1 MANGRRTPRI
11 PERTILQ
18 RWTFLVL
25 FVLGTYLFWR
35 TLEPIWIPVFLGLV
49 IAVGVHPLQEKLVK
63 RFRKHPSI
71 PAALLTALVM
81 IVALGFIAFLVFIV
95 GNRIVQLAQELA
107 NKYQDQGPAGIL
119 GEKLTEAL
127 KEIGIEPGTLHERVG
142 ELVRYFAASAGKGAG
157 ALVAGTFSAIFIFIF
172 TSLTSYYLL
181 IEGSEGTSWLVE
193 VIPLPDGQVREIVNN
208 VRDVTRAM
216 LFGTGITALYQ
227 GVIAFVGFW
236 MFGVPSP
243 VVWASL
249 TGVASL
255 LPGIGT
261 ALVWA
266 PVGIV
271 MMASGNVGKGLGV
284 LAWGSLPI
292 VFVADYIIRP
302 RLVGTKMKM
311 NDLLVFI
318 AIFGGIEAFGIL
330 GLVLGPI
337 AVAIFLSLIRIYQR
351 DYRPDGPTRSPD
363 VTDNGARQ
371 DR

>member
-1 MANGRRTPRI
+1 MPNGRRTSRR
-11 PERTILQ
+11 PERTTLE

-25 FVLGTYLFWR
+25 FVLGVYLFWR
-35 TLEPIWIPVFLGLV
+35 TLEPIWIPLFLGLV
-49 IAVGVHPLQEKLVK
+49 IAVAVYPLQEKLLK
-63 RFRKHPSI
+63 PFRKHPSI

-81 IVALGFIAFLVFIV
+81 VVALSFTAFLVFIV
-95 GNRIVQLAQELA
+95 GNRIVQLAQEEA
-107 NKYQDQGPAGIL
+107 GRYQSVGPTGIL
-119 GEKLTEAL
+119 GERLVEAL
-127 KEIGIEPGTLHERVG
+127 KKIGIEPASLKDRLG
-142 ELVRYFAASAGKGAG
+142 ELVREFAASAGRGVG
-157 ALVAGTFSAIFIFIF
+157 RLVAGTFTAIFIFIF
-172 TSLTSYYLL
+172 TALTSYYLL
-181 IEGSEGTSWLVE
+181 IEGREGTSWLVE
-193 VIPLPDGQVREIVNN
+193 VIPLADGQVREIVNN

-216 LFGTGITALYQ
+216 LFGTGLTALYQ
-227 GVIAFVGFW
+227 GLMAFVGYW
-236 MFGVPSP
+236 IFGVPSAI
-243 VVWASL
+243 VWASL

-266 PVGIV
+266 PVGIF
-271 MMASGNVGKGLGV
+271 MIATGSLGKGLGI

-302 RLVGTKMKM
+302 KLVGTKLRM

-363 VTDNGARQ
+363 VTDNGAR
-371 DR
+371 